1 MCIFLWF
8 MTAISR
14 NEGDLL
20 KQKSLKTGNKFKQTL
35 SSRLQKLW
43 SFVTFVF
50 LSEMT
55 TMVMWNTILTV
66 FGVEGEREVWKHTR
80 TKSIWLSFL
89 LVVKCIFLLKTT
101 TFRSENVSPHFSF
114 WKSENAVF
122 LSAHINVH
130 LLQRI

>member
-1 MCIFLWF
+1 

-20 KQKSLKTGNKFKQTL
+20 KQTSLKTGNKFKQTL

-89 LVVKCIFLLKTT
+89 LVV
-101 TFRSENVSPHFSF
+101 
-114 WKSENAVF
+114 
-122 LSAHINVH
+122 
-130 LLQRI
+130 